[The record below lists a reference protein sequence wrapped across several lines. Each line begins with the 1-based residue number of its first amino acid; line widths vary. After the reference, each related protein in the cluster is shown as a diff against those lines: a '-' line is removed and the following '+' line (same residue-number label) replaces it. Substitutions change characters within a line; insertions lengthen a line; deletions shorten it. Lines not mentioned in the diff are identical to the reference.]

1 MTPERFIMSRLDAL
15 RAAPRFTDDHLEET
29 IYAALMS
36 KKFRKY
42 SNTEQQKAGIKNAIH
57 LAVTNKTP
65 IQLLWPFGAYKLWRF
80 DEAPEADWAEL
91 FTMLY
96 LARWMKPVA
105 DIYEPGIEFVFSAD
119 SIIVGRMNNLS
130 AAELEAYAASFNAVI
145 SFLGT
150 YLPENMSFL
159 LVPIGSLYTPD
170 EFEADLAERINEY
183 QAQFEGGYQKL
194 SKEDIA
200 SIELNVRLL
209 PGQSDDPL
217 WREKVDV
224 LHNAYYAVKKR
235 RPFNRAPEKIAAFVT
250 PLPNYNCIAVG
261 TTKTSI
267 AKFWAGVGALHR
279 RGDSYIE
286 TVLSPNQLEH
296 AACSWEPMRIAGLTG
311 KNFNRVRILND

>member
-1 MTPERFIMSRLDAL
+1 MTSLFDLVYLQNLCKKYQVYPSKKYGQNFLINPAPIEKMLEAAMLHPDDTIIEIGPGFGVLTLAL
-15 RAAPRFTDDHLEET
+15 AQQVKK
-29 IYAALMS
+29 IYA
-36 KKFRKY
+36 
-42 SNTEQQKAGIKNAIH
+42 
-57 LAVTNKTP
+57 
-65 IQLLWPFGAYKLWRF
+65 
-80 DEAPEADWAEL
+80 
-91 FTMLY
+91 
-96 LARWMKPVA
+96 
-105 DIYEPGIEFVFSAD
+105 
-119 SIIVGRMNNLS
+119 
-130 AAELEAYAASFNAVI
+130 
-145 SFLGT
+145 
-150 YLPENMSFL
+150 
-159 LVPIGSLYTPD
+159 
-170 EFEADLAERINEY
+170 FE
-183 QAQFEGGYQKL
+183 
-194 SKEDIA
+194 
-200 SIELNVRLL
+200 IELNVRLL